1 MAEGFKQM
9 DALAVSGCKPRHA
22 FGKVFGDIPFISSTY
37 SDNIY
42 IWNNYR
48 HKVIEAAS
56 KGRSRG
62 GEWAD
67 MIKLYGKRANG
78 KGGA

>member
-1 MAEGFKQM
+1 MVEGFQQM
-9 DALAVSGCKPRHA
+9 DALAASGCKPRQA
-22 FGKVFGDIPFISSTY
+22 FGQVFGDIPFVSSTY

-42 IWNNYR
+42 IWHNFR
-48 HKVIEAAS
+48 DKVIEAAS

-67 MIKLYGKRANG
+67 VVKSYGKRANG
-78 KGGA
+78 KGGV